1 LSDTRRPTRALDGGL
16 RRFRCRLTRASKGT
30 PMVFRQ
36 RNSQRFEMEVSATEA
51 KRAAMAQPHPPHTE
65 LNGSEILVRC
75 LQAEGVKFL
84 WGYPGGAV
92 LYIYDALY
100 KQDAIEHVLVRHEQ
114 AAVHAA
120 DGYARATG
128 EVGVALVTSGP
139 GVTNAVTGIATAY
152 MDSIPMVIVTG
163 QVPTHAIGLDA
174 FQECDTVGIT
184 RPVVKHNFLVKD
196 VRDLALTMK
205 KAFHIART
213 GRPGPVVVDIPKD
226 VSLKTAHFSYPAT
239 IEMRSYNPVR
249 KGHGGQIRKAVHL
262 LLQAKRPY
270 LYTGGGV
277 VLGNASAELRELVE
291 LLGYPCTHTLMGLG
305 AIPGNDP
312 RFLGM
317 LGMHGT
323 YEANMTMQHCDVLLA
338 VGARFDDRVIGS
350 PKHFASVERKIVHI
364 DIDPSSISKRV
375 RVDIPIVGDVK
386 DVLQEL
392 IVQVRD
398 AQAKPD
404 PAVLAAWW
412 AQINEW
418 RKRECL
424 KYKKSS
430 DVIKPQFVID
440 RLWELTKDSDAYITS
455 DVGQHQMWAAQ
466 YYRFDRPRRWINSG
480 GLGTMGVGLPYA
492 MGIKLARPDAD
503 VFCITGEGSIQM
515 CIQELSTCQ
524 QYKTPVKIVSL
535 NNRYLGMVRQWQ
547 QLDYGGRYSHSY
559 MDALPDFVRLA
570 EAYGHV
576 GLLVEKPGD
585 VEGALREA
593 IRLKD
598 RTVFLDIR
606 TDPTENVWPMVKAG
620 QGITEMLLGSEDL

>member
-1 LSDTRRPTRALDGGL
+1 
-16 RRFRCRLTRASKGT
+16 
-30 PMVFRQ
+30 M
-36 RNSQRFEMEVSATEA
+36 
-51 KRAAMAQPHPPHTE
+51 
-65 LNGSEILVRC
+65 LNGAEILVRS
-75 LQAEGVKFL
+75 LQAEGVQYL
-84 WGYPGGAV
+84 WGYPGGSV

-100 KQDAIEHVLVRHEQ
+100 KQDSIQHVLVRHEQ

-128 EVGVALVTSGP
+128 NVGVALVTSGP

-152 MDSIPMVIVTG
+152 MDSIPMVIITG
-163 QVPTHAIGLDA
+163 QVPTAAIGMDA

-196 VRDLALTMK
+196 VRELASTIK

-213 GRPGPVVVDIPKD
+213 GRPGPVVIDVPKD
-226 VSLKTAHFSYPAT
+226 VSLNTAPFQYPQT
-239 IEMRSYNPVR
+239 VELRSYNPVR
-249 KGHGGQIRKAVHL
+249 KGHSGQIRKAVQL

-270 LYTGGGV
+270 IYTGGGV
-277 VLGNASAELRELVE
+277 VLGEAAAELRQLAD
-291 LLGYPCTHTLMGLG
+291 LLGFPVTNTLMGLG
-305 AIPGNDP
+305 AIPASDP
-312 RFLGM
+312 KFLGM

-338 VGARFDDRVIGS
+338 VGARFDDRVIGN
-350 PKHFASVERKIVHI
+350 PAHFAQVERKIIHV

-392 IVQVRD
+392 I
-398 AQAKPD
+398 AQIKESHARPD
-404 PAVLAAWW
+404 TVAISSWW
-412 AQINEW
+412 GQINEW

-424 KYKKSS
+424 AYEPSD
-430 DVIKPQFVID
+430 DVIKPQMVVQTLA
-440 RLWELTKDSDAYITS
+440 RLTRGRDAYITS

-466 YYRFDRPRRWINSG
+466 FYGFEEPRRWINSG

-492 MGIKLARPDAD
+492 MGIKLAKPESD

-515 CIQELSTCQ
+515 CIQELSTCL

-547 QLDYGGRYSHSY
+547 ELIYGGRYSHSY
-559 MDALPDFVRLA
+559 MDALPDFVKLA

-576 GLLVEKPGD
+576 GLRVDRPAD
-585 VEGALREA
+585 VEGALKEA
-593 IRLKD
+593 MRLKD
-598 RTVFLDIR
+598 RTVFLDVR
-606 TDPTENVWPMVKAG
+606 TDPTENVWPMVHAG
-620 QGITEMLLGSEDL
+620 KGISEMQLKSEDL

>member
-1 LSDTRRPTRALDGGL
+1 
-16 RRFRCRLTRASKGT
+16 
-30 PMVFRQ
+30 MVFRQ
-36 RNSQRFEMEVSATEA
+36 RNSQRFEMDMSAAEV
-51 KRAAMAQPHPPHTE
+51 KRAASAQPNSPSTDP
-65 LNGSEILVRC
+65 NGSEILVRC
-75 LQAEGVKFL
+75 LQAEDVKFL

-100 KQDAIEHVLVRHEQ
+100 KQDTIEHVLVRHEQ
-114 AAVHAA
+114 AAIHAA

-152 MDSIPMVIVTG
+152 MDSIPMVIITG
-163 QVPTHAIGLDA
+163 QVPTPAIGLDA

-184 RPVVKHNFLVKD
+184 RPIVKHNFLVKD
-196 VRDLALTMK
+196 VRELAATLK

-226 VSLKTAHFSYPAT
+226 VSLKTAPFHYPERV
-239 IEMRSYNPVR
+239 EMRSYNPVR
-249 KGHGGQIRKAVHL
+249 KGHAGQIRKAVQL
-262 LLQAKRPY
+262 LLGARRPY
-270 LYTGGGV
+270 IYTGGGV
-277 VLGNASAELRELVE
+277 ILGEASKELRELVD
-291 LLGYPCTHTLMGLG
+291 LLGYPCTNTLMGLG
-305 AIPGNDP
+305 AMPSSDP

-323 YEANMTMQHCDVLLA
+323 YEANMTMQNCDVLLA
-338 VGARFDDRVIGS
+338 VGARFDDRVIGN
-350 PKHFASVERKIVHI
+350 PKHFASVERKIVHV

-375 RVDIPIVGDVK
+375 KVDIPIVGDVK

-392 IVQVRD
+392 I
-398 AQAKPD
+398 AQIREAQSRPD
-404 PAVLAAWW
+404 GAALQAWW
-412 AQINEW
+412 NQIAEW
-418 RKRECL
+418 RGRKCL
-424 KYKKSS
+424 AYKGSTE
-430 DVIKPQFVID
+430 VIKPQMVVETLH
-440 RLWELTKDSDAYITS
+440 RLTRGTDAYITS

-466 YYRFDRPRRWINSG
+466 YYGFDEPRRWINSG

-492 MGIKLARPDAD
+492 MGIKLAKPDAD

-515 CIQELSTCQ
+515 CIQELSTCL
-524 QYKTPVKIVSL
+524 QYKTPVKIISL

-559 MDALPDFVRLA
+559 MDALPDFVKLA

-576 GLLVEKPGD
+576 GLKIESPAD
-585 VEGALREA
+585 VEPALKEA

-606 TDPTENVWPMVKAG
+606 TDPTENVWPMVQAG
-620 QGITEMLLGSEDL
+620 KGISEMLLGSEDL

>member
-1 LSDTRRPTRALDGGL
+1 MDMSPA
-16 RRFRCRLTRASKGT
+16 
-30 PMVFRQ
+30 
-36 RNSQRFEMEVSATEA
+36 EI
-51 KRAAMAQPHPPHTE
+51 KRAATAQASSPPTDP
-65 LNGSEILVRC
+65 NGSEILIRC
-75 LQAEGVKFL
+75 LQAEGVKYL

-92 LYIYDALY
+92 LYIYDELY
-100 KQDAIEHVLVRHEQ
+100 KQDSIQHVLVRHEQ

-120 DGYARATG
+120 DGFARATG

-139 GVTNAVTGIATAY
+139 GVTNAITGIATAY

-196 VRDLALTMK
+196 VRDLASTMK

-226 VSLKTAHFSYPAT
+226 VSIARTPFSYPSTVA
-239 IEMRSYNPVR
+239 MRSYNPVR
-249 KGHGGQIRKAVHL
+249 KGHAGQIRKAVQL
-262 LLQAKRPY
+262 LLNAKRPY
-270 LYTGGGV
+270 LYSGGGV
-277 VLGNASAELRELVE
+277 VIGNASAELRELAD
-291 LLGYPCTHTLMGLG
+291 LLGVPCTNTLMGLG
-305 AIPGNDP
+305 AIPAGDP
-312 RFLGM
+312 KFLGM

-323 YEANMTMQHCDVLLA
+323 FEANMTMQHCDVLLA
-338 VGARFDDRVIGS
+338 VGARFDDRVIGN
-350 PKHFASVERKIVHI
+350 PKHFASVERKIIHV

-375 RVDIPIVGDVK
+375 RVDIPIVGDVR

-392 IVQVRD
+392 IAQVRE
-398 AQAKPD
+398 AQARPD
-404 PAVLAAWW
+404 AATLAAWW
-412 AQINEW
+412 SQINEW

-424 KYKKSS
+424 KFRNST
-430 DVIKPQFVID
+430 DVIKPQHVVQTLC
-440 RLWELTKDSDAYITS
+440 RLTQGTDAYVTS

-466 YYRFDRPRRWINSG
+466 YYGFDQPRRWINSG

-492 MGIKLARPDAD
+492 MGIKLARPQAD

-515 CIQELSTCQ
+515 CIQELSTCL
-524 QYKTPVKIVSL
+524 QYKTPVKVISL
-535 NNRYLGMVRQWQ
+535 NTRYLGMVRQWQ
-547 QLDYGGRYSHSY
+547 QLDYEGRYSHTY
-559 MDALPDFVRLA
+559 MDALPDFVKLA

-576 GLLVEKPGD
+576 GLLVDKPGD

-620 QGITEMLLGSEDL
+620 KGITEMLLGSEDL

>member
-1 LSDTRRPTRALDGGL
+1 MDMSA
-16 RRFRCRLTRASKGT
+16 A
-30 PMVFRQ
+30 
-36 RNSQRFEMEVSATEA
+36 EV
-51 KRAAMAQPHPPHTE
+51 KRAATARAE
-65 LNGSEILVRC
+65 LPQGAPGSDSKEPNGSEILVRC
-75 LQAEGVKFL
+75 LQAEGVKYL

-100 KQDAIEHVLVRHEQ
+100 QQDSIQHVLVRHEQ

-163 QVPTHAIGLDA
+163 QVPTPAIGLDA

-226 VSLKTAHFSYPAT
+226 VSQNRTAFSYPEH

-249 KGHGGQIRKAVHL
+249 KGHGGQIRKAVNL
-262 LLQAKRPY
+262 LLGAKRPY
-270 LYTGGGV
+270 IYSGGGV
-277 VLGNASAELRELVE
+277 ILGNASGLLRELCDM
-291 LLGYPCTHTLMGLG
+291 LGYPVTNTLMGLG
-305 AIPGNDP
+305 ATAASDP
-312 RFLGM
+312 KFLGM

-323 YEANMTMQHCDVLLA
+323 YEANMTMQNCDVLLA
-338 VGARFDDRVIGS
+338 VGARFDDRVIGN
-350 PKHFASVERKIVHI
+350 PKHFAQVERKIIHI
-364 DIDPSSISKRV
+364 DVDPSSISKRV
-375 RVDIPIVGDVK
+375 KVDVPIVGDVK
-386 DVLQEL
+386 EVLQEL
-392 IVQVRD
+392 M
-398 AQAKPD
+398 AQIRELKGQPD
-404 PAVLAAWW
+404 KAALSSWW
-412 AQINEW
+412 SEINEW

-424 KYKKSS
+424 SFRTS
-430 DVIKPQFVID
+430 PEVIKPQSVVE
-440 RLWELTKDSDAYITS
+440 RLWELTKGSDCYITS

-466 YYRFDRPRRWINSG
+466 YYRFEEPRRWINSG

-492 MGIKLARPDAD
+492 MGIKLAKPQAD

-524 QYKTPVKIVSL
+524 QYKTPVKIISL

-547 QLDYGGRYSHSY
+547 EIDYEGRYSHSY
-559 MDALPDFVRLA
+559 MDALPDFVKLA

-576 GLLVEKPGD
+576 GLKIEKPGD
-585 VEGALREA
+585 VDGALREA

-598 RTVFLDIR
+598 RTVFLDVR

-620 QGITEMLLGSEDL
+620 KGISEMLLGAEDL